1 MRTVKNVLK
10 KLLPGRLIE
19 SYRRRR
25 VYRAYV
31 RTLRYE
37 IYDRQKQFRIEELEG
52 KILARRPDLT
62 QRLMKE
68 LLQRMDVVME
78 GFHRQLEG
86 VRARHGTEIREL
98 QEEVERLRAAV
109 DRLTEQLEP
118 EAKRSTAR
126 SSFQGEGEA
135 RSAPAAV
142 TQAAE

>member
-1 MRTVKNVLK
+1 MRAVKNILK
-10 KLLPGRLIE
+10 KLLPGGLIE

-98 QEEVERLRAAV
+98 REEVERIRAEL
-109 DRLTEQLEP
+109 DRLTAQI
-118 EAKRSTAR
+118 EAEGTRSPGR

-135 RSAPAAV
+135 RPAPAAV

>member
-1 MRTVKNVLK
+1 MRTVKTVLK
-10 KLLPGRLIE
+10 RLLPDGLIE

-25 VYRAYV
+25 AYRAYM
-31 RTLRYE
+31 RTLSYE
-37 IYDRQKQFRIEELEG
+37 IYDRQKQFRIEDLEG

-98 QEEVERLRAAV
+98 QEEVDRIRAAL
-109 DRLTEQLEP
+109 DRLTEGLGSQDAP
-118 EAKRSTAR
+118 SPAHPA
-126 SSFQGEGEA
+126 FGGEEGTP
-135 RSAPAAV
+135 APAPV